1 MSFQKSE
8 YIDRLNKTK
17 ISMQEKGIDTLIA
30 SDPANMYYLSGF
42 NAWSFYMPQCLVINL
57 NLDEPLCFVRA
68 QDAGGAFLQLCWS
81 HKNIIVYPEKY
92 IHTPP
97 AHPYEYLSDKIKER
111 KMDSGTIGLEMDSHY
126 FTATCYLKLKENLP
140 NAKFVD
146 SDFLVNWIRFIKSD
160 HEIQFMQKAARNVEI
175 GMKTAINTIGTHLR
189 QCDLA
194 AEIYR
199 SLIKGSEEN
208 GGDYSSIAPLMPTG
222 KGTSAA
228 HLTWTDK
235 NFETNE
241 ATIIELAGVYQ
252 RYHCPMA
259 RTVFLGKKNQEKV
272 DMMNK
277 TIEAL
282 EEGMFVIKSGIT
294 AGEIAVKFWAV
305 LDKYKIKKESRT
317 GYSIGVGYPP
327 DWGERTMNIQKNDP
341 TILKSNCTF
350 HMIAVIQMGDWGV
363 EVSHSIR
370 VTDGGFKK
378 FSNYPTEIIFK
389 D

>member
-1 MSFQKSE
+1 
-8 YIDRLNKTK
+8 
-17 ISMQEKGIDTLIA
+17 
-30 SDPANMYYLSGF
+30 
-42 NAWSFYMPQCLVINL
+42 
-57 NLDEPLCFVRA
+57 
-68 QDAGGAFLQLCWS
+68 
-81 HKNIIVYPEKY
+81 
-92 IHTPP
+92 
-97 AHPYEYLSDKIKER
+97 
-111 KMDSGTIGLEMDSHY
+111 
-126 FTATCYLKLKENLP
+126 
-140 NAKFVD
+140 
-146 SDFLVNWIRFIKSD
+146 
-160 HEIQFMQKAARNVEI
+160 
-175 GMKTAINTIGTHLR
+175 
-189 QCDLA
+189 
-194 AEIYR
+194 
-199 SLIKGSEEN
+199 
-208 GGDYSSIAPLMPTG
+208 
-222 KGTSAA
+222 
-228 HLTWTDK
+228 
-235 NFETNE
+235 
-241 ATIIELAGVYQ
+241 
-252 RYHCPMA
+252 MA

-282 EEGMFVIKSGIT
+282 EEGMSVIKSGIT